1 MVLGRRQMQW
11 GPLVEI
17 PHVDVRARRREA
29 VLDVPDVA
37 GVACRAFFIF
47 LLFPRAVLRRLK
59 LLGAV
64 AGVVVED
71 VLGELISRARRRGV
85 VWLKLF

>member
-1 MVLGRRQMQW
+1 MTSTSIRERAADAVR
-11 GPLVEI
+11 GPLL
-17 PHVDVRARRREA
+17 RRGRP
-29 VLDVPDVA
+29 VH
-37 GVACRAFFIF
+37 CRAIFFAVDAEELVEHF
-47 LLFPRAVLRRLK
+47 YPRVLRRLK

-85 VWLKLF
+85 VLLKLF

>member
-1 MVLGRRQMQW
+1 VGAEE
-11 GPLVEI
+11 LVE
-17 PHVDVRARRREA
+17 HFLSSSSSRARFS
-29 VLDVPDVA
+29 V
-37 GVACRAFFIF
+37 G
-47 LLFPRAVLRRLK
+47 LK

-85 VWLKLF
+85 VWLKLI